1 MKKVLILPWL
11 FFIASCTQAP
21 FVDMRREAGK
31 PYTIGESTSDVV
43 AVCFN
48 KYSTHSSEII
58 RMAQEECKKTGRE
71 AKFKDINR
79 WSCRVLLPHRVYF
92 ECAEPPKEEFTVS
105 GSPAPLGKDKTTD
118 PIERLPPVERPAR

>member
-1 MKKVLILPWL
+1 MKKTGVVIIFLLT
-11 FFIASCTQAP
+11 AACTQAP

-31 PYTIGESTSDVV
+31 PYTVGESTPDTV

-48 KYSTHSSEII
+48 KYSTHTAEII
-58 RMAQEECKKTGRE
+58 RIAQEECKKTNRE

-92 ECAEPPKEEFTVS
+92 DCVEPPAEALPDLETTVPIDPVKPEE
-105 GSPAPLGKDKTTD
+105 PL
-118 PIERLPPVERPAR
+118 ERLPVLERPAR